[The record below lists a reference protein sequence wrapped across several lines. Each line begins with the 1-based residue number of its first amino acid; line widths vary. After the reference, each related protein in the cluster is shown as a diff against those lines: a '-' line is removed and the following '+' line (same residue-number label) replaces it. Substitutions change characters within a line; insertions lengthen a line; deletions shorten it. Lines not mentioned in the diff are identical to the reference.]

1 MSRRF
6 AFVSAAVLIAAL
18 ASVSLTSSAQDTS
31 GQVEKI
37 LTRIEENR
45 GAALWDDVRALR
57 ETGRDGLDAVRSG
70 LTRADA
76 NVRIASAAALYAAEA
91 RTEGLDALAKIYAG
105 TGAQAVRARAA
116 QAAAQ
121 IVEADTKLKDDQRK
135 ETEGRF
141 LKEAGETDE
150 ELVKVYLCRAAYA
163 LTQNLSARRP
173 VRDLFEK
180 TTRPEV
186 KDEAAIALA
195 QMDLFQATKGH
206 LAKMA
211 ESPGENGRLAR
222 SFLKFDNLARDVERR
237 AAPAADASRYALL
250 DEILEKLGEH
260 YYDKEKIN
268 EEKLIEGAARGMLGS
283 LDPYT
288 AYYDKKAID
297 DLKQEALA
305 GHYGG
310 IGARVQ
316 MRRNASGVTWLTITE
331 PIFSGPAYRHG
342 LRSNDAIIEVEGE
355 STANRD
361 LQELVN
367 KLRGKP
373 DTEVKIKV
381 FRRGWPKEREF
392 KIKREEVQLETTMSH
407 LLPGGIG
414 YVNYTTFGDLKE
426 ELELKGSNIETQIK
440 ELESKGMKA
449 LILDLRNN
457 SGGYLRTARQ
467 IGSMFLPKDKVI
479 VTTKAQGKEVE
490 RHVSDGRQRVPAKMP
505 VIVLV
510 NEFSASA
517 SEILAGA
524 LQDHQRAILVGERT
538 FGKGSVQDLKYLK
551 SKDER
556 AAARITIAK
565 WYLPSGKTV
574 EAEPTED
581 KKEGDEEGLAPTRA
595 RGKGAGG
602 VEPDLKVT
610 FPEIDLWKLAE
621 FEKLRADGKIED
633 YVNKNFAEHKATFE
647 ALAETDY
654 GDPSKYPGYGELYAS
669 LGTKASKEDVRELV
683 REFVR
688 KRVQDERKRAF
699 YFDFQADVQLQ
710 RAILE
715 ACKKSEIEAKSI
727 REYAQFASAAK

>member
-1 MSRRF
+1 MARRF

-18 ASVSLTSSAQDTS
+18 ASLSLASSAQDTT

-37 LTRIEENR
+37 FTRIEENK
-45 GAALWDDVRALR
+45 GSALWDDVRALR
-57 ETGRDGLDAVRSG
+57 ETGREGLDAVRSG

-76 NVRIASAAALYAAEA
+76 NVRIAAGATLYGAEA

-105 TGAQAVRARAA
+105 TAPQAVRVRAA

-121 IVEADTKLKDDQRK
+121 VIDADAKLKPDQRAPLV
-135 ETEGRF
+135 ERF
-141 LKEAGETDE
+141 IKEAGESDE
-150 ELVKVYLCRAAYA
+150 DLVKVHLCRAAYA
-163 LTQNLSARRP
+163 LNQSIAPRRA

-180 TTRPEV
+180 TTRADV
-186 KDEAAIALA
+186 KDEAALALA
-195 QMDLFQATKGH
+195 QMNVFQGTKGH

-211 ESPGENGRLAR
+211 EMPGENGRLAR
-222 SFLKFDNLARDVERR
+222 SFLKINELDRELERR
-237 AAPAADASRYALL
+237 AAPVADTSKYELL
-250 DEILEKLGEH
+250 DEILKKLHDH
-260 YYDKEKIN
+260 YHDKTKVN

-283 LDPYT
+283 LDAYT

-297 DLKQEALA
+297 DLKKEALG

-316 MRRNASGVTWLTITE
+316 MRRNASGSTWLTITE
-331 PIFSGPAYRHG
+331 PIFSGPAYRMG
-342 LRSNDAIIEVEGE
+342 LRSNDMIIEVEGE

-361 LQELVN
+361 VQELVS

-373 DTEVKIKV
+373 GTEVTFKV

-407 LLPGGIG
+407 LLPGSIG
-414 YVNYTTFGDLKE
+414 YVNYTTFGDLDE
-426 ELELKGSNIETQIK
+426 EKDLKGSNIETQIK
-440 ELESKGMKA
+440 DLNSKGMKA

-467 IGSMFLPKDKVI
+467 IGSMFLPAGKVI

-490 RHVSDGRQRVPAKMP
+490 RHVAGERSVKVDVP

-524 LQDHQRAILVGERT
+524 LQDHQRAVIVGERT
-538 FGKGSVQDLKYLK
+538 FGKGSVQDLKYLE
-551 SKDER
+551 SRDSQ

-565 WYLPSGKTV
+565 WYLPFGKTV

-581 KKEGDEEGLAPTRA
+581 RKEGDEEGLPPARV
-595 RGKGAGG
+595 RGKPAGG
-602 VEPDLKVT
+602 VDPDIKVT
-610 FPEIDLWKLAE
+610 FPERDLWKDAE
-621 FEKLRADGKIED
+621 FEKLRAEGKVED
-633 YVNKNFAEHKATFE
+633 YVNKNFADHKATFE

-654 GDPSKYPGYGELYAS
+654 GDASKYPGFADLYAS
-669 LGTKASKEDVRELV
+669 LGTKASREDVRELV

-715 ACKKSEIEAKSI
+715 ACKKTGVEAKSI
-727 REYAQFASAAK
+727 REYGQFASAAK